1 MNVFDT
7 LLNEFKLRNT
17 KEVKS
22 DMHNIPPITPYISS
36 KNYPQNNGTII
47 LSQISSLPRYYT
59 INGKKYDL
67 DNPEDI
73 YKLPVFR
80 NIIEINGVECGMDS
94 ILRKHAREAYVNNK
108 AIYNAAVEKE
118 EEYRDAG
125 IHFTTSEEKA
135 KEEQRAIVLK
145 EREQENQEYLNLHN
159 SFKIFDMYQ
168 FTEIPFEWKWVMEL
182 NHTNGIAW
190 FILNKNNQYIALSAI
205 NYINSIMEES
215 YSYTHF
221 DESLYI
227 CTENIDFFYPI
238 PMEKDSIAN
247 TYVECIPYTKT
258 GRISKYPAILHF
270 REQPEKHIYNGSTL
284 YVYKVFGSIYF
295 LADGNI
301 GKANL
306 SIQDYWIQIR
316 LNGLHLIV
324 QRIGKN
330 TPNGNVE
337 IYRKKI

>member
-80 NIIEINGVECGMDS
+80 NIIEINGVEYGMDS

-118 EEYRDAG
+118 EDCLLYTSPSPRD
-125 IHFTTSEEKA
+125 
-135 KEEQRAIVLK
+135 
-145 EREQENQEYLNLHN
+145 
-159 SFKIFDMYQ
+159 
-168 FTEIPFEWKWVMEL
+168 
-182 NHTNGIAW
+182 
-190 FILNKNNQYIALSAI
+190 
-205 NYINSIMEES
+205 
-215 YSYTHF
+215 
-221 DESLYI
+221 
-227 CTENIDFFYPI
+227 
-238 PMEKDSIAN
+238 
-247 TYVECIPYTKT
+247 
-258 GRISKYPAILHF
+258 
-270 REQPEKHIYNGSTL
+270 
-284 YVYKVFGSIYF
+284 
-295 LADGNI
+295 
-301 GKANL
+301 
-306 SIQDYWIQIR
+306 
-316 LNGLHLIV
+316 
-324 QRIGKN
+324 
-330 TPNGNVE
+330 
-337 IYRKKI
+337 